1 MKNIKLNIKKVSRK
15 NDNEDLIYYLGLSY
29 KERLELLESLRTNY
43 IRWNSSDDNKSRF
56 QRVYSVTKR
65 K

>member
-1 MKNIKLNIKKVSRK
+1 MKPHIKKVNRK
-15 NDNEDLIYYLGLSY
+15 DDNENLIYYLGLSY

-43 IRWNSSDDNKSRF
+43 IRWNNSDDNKSRF
-56 QRVYSVTKR
+56 QRVYSVIKR

>member
-1 MKNIKLNIKKVSRK
+1 MMNIKTQIKKVNRK
-15 NDNEDLIYYLGLSY
+15 DDSENLKYYLGLSY

-43 IRWNSSDDNKSRF
+43 IRWNNSDDNKSRF
-56 QRVYSVTKR
+56 QRVYTVTKR

>member
-15 NDNEDLIYYLGLSY
+15 NENEDLSYYLGLSY
-29 KERLELLESLRTNY
+29 KERLELLENLRTNY
-43 IRWNSSDDNKSRF
+43 IRWNSSDDNKPRF

>member
-29 KERLELLESLRTNY
+29 KERLELLESLRTKY
-43 IRWNSSDDNKSRF
+43 IRWNKSDDNKSRF